1 VSLRV
6 SCWRCVGIA
15 RKILCVHVML
25 DRSQLDVDVR
35 KRIGGVA
42 QRTVNTEVKH
52 S

>member
-6 SCWRCVGIA
+6 NCWRCVGIS
-15 RKILCVHVML
+15 RKILCVHVK
-25 DRSQLDVDVR
+25 RELDVDVR
-35 KRIGGVA
+35 KGIGDVA